1 MIFVSFAVLD
11 RATAYSLERAVTTVP
26 FQPPALNLALLI
38 TRYVKP
44 FMTSDPKEAVQY
56 AYCVSL
62 SRDQD
67 KNVGKEQ
74 VDYARELTRR
84 IIVAAPAGWEDLV
97 GGLRPDGTRY
107 VRLLFVC

>member
-1 MIFVSFAVLD
+1 M
-11 RATAYSLERAVTTVP
+11 TTVP
-26 FQPPALNLALLI
+26 FQAPALNLALLV

-56 AYCVSL
+56 AYCISL

-107 VRLLFVC
+107 VNLLLLHCNMVTDLAFLVWNGRT